1 MTAEHTHAK
10 ESQAGEG
17 MRAYVNDSSNTR
29 PPGTDPLTMTLPDS
43 SDSMEG
49 VSSVDQDFDI
59 MLEQF
64 QPQHWLTPARLP
76 WDQWDT
82 WIVNTAS

>member
-1 MTAEHTHAK
+1 MAAELTHAK
-10 ESQAGEG
+10 DMQAGERV
-17 MRAYVNDSSNTR
+17 RAYVNNSSTAQ
-29 PPGTDPLTMTLPDS
+29 PPGTDLLPIALSDP
-43 SDSMEG
+43 SDSMAG
-49 VSSVDQDFDI
+49 VPFVDQDFDS

-64 QPQHWLTPARLP
+64 QPQHWLTPASLP

>member
-1 MTAEHTHAK
+1 MAAELTYSK
-10 ESQAGEG
+10 EAQASEG
-17 MRAYVNDSSNTR
+17 MRAYVNDSSSTR
-29 PPGTDPLTMTLPDS
+29 TPVTDLLNMALPDL

-49 VSSVDQDFDI
+49 GSSVDQDLDI

-64 QPQHWLTPARLP
+64 QPQHWLTPASLP

-82 WIVNTAS
+82 WIANAAS

>member
-1 MTAEHTHAK
+1 MVEL
-10 ESQAGEG
+10 SQSKDMQANEE
-17 MRAYVNDSSNTR
+17 MRAYMSDSSSTR
-29 PPGTDPLTMTLPDS
+29 PLVTDLLNMALPDS

-49 VSSVDQDFDI
+49 GSSVDQDLDS

-64 QPQHWLTPARLP
+64 QPQHWLTPASLP

-82 WIVNTAS
+82 WIATAAS